1 MTCVYLCCQTVL
13 QIRHT
18 NEHVLLRP
26 SGHNGVIRHYIPQLN
41 STDNLHSLL
50 CFQVQLLYFYTKNK
64 ITSYLDSSY
73 NNACSHSIPWQM
85 HYTLNSCIR
94 MEALRIMS
102 TSGSLKVAG
111 VLVSVGGTM
120 IISLYRGKVLHLWS
134 NHILHHHNE
143 EHDVAVDAASHHR
156 LRGTILL
163 AGSSFML
170 ACWYLIQVT
179 VLILVASLLPC
190 LILKTF

>member
-1 MTCVYLCCQTVL
+1 MSMYYYGL
-13 QIRHT
+13 QDTTASYAIIFL
-18 NEHVLLRP
+18 NL
-26 SGHNGVIRHYIPQLN
+26 IPLTTFILSFAFRYN
-41 STDNLHSLL
+41 FSIST
-50 CFQVQLLYFYTKNK
+50 KK

-73 NNACSHSIPWQM
+73 NNACSHWIPWQM
-85 HYTLNSCIR
+85 HYIFNSCIR

-102 TSGSLKVAG
+102 TSGSLKIAG

-190 LILKTF
+190 LIFKTF